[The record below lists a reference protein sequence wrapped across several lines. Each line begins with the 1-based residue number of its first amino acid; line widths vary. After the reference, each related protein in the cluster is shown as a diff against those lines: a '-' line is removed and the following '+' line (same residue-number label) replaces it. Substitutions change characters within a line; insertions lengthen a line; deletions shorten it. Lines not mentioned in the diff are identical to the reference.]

1 MTYIT
6 IFSLILSLA
15 LMLKD
20 KNKFVIIIFFLN
32 LCSFL
37 IALLINKTIG
47 FYLYG
52 FTLII
57 SLIYFIA
64 FSNNPQKKYFI
75 LFMIPVLLNYITAI
89 FNFINLPLIVFSQF
103 ISIIIFLILFLKKYK
118 ISVKELSILTP
129 FFFNTC
135 INLFYYF
142 N

>member
-57 SLIYFIA
+57 SLMYFIV

-118 ISVKELSILTP
+118 LSIKELSILTP

-135 INLFYYF
+135 INLFNYF